1 MVGANHLLHM
11 QWQQPNRPYNK
22 KLAIVPKLGRVGWFY
37 FKLNVMESWSRS
49 LFSVETV
56 IESDELRIVGGRNP
70 LIKPIGAMINLQ
82 T

>member
-1 MVGANHLLHM
+1 
-11 QWQQPNRPYNK
+11 
-22 KLAIVPKLGRVGWFY
+22 
-37 FKLNVMESWSRS
+37 MESWSLS

>member
-1 MVGANHLLHM
+1 
-11 QWQQPNRPYNK
+11 
-22 KLAIVPKLGRVGWFY
+22 
-37 FKLNVMESWSRS
+37 MESRSRS
-49 LFSVETV
+49 LFSTVETV

>member
-1 MVGANHLLHM
+1 
-11 QWQQPNRPYNK
+11 
-22 KLAIVPKLGRVGWFY
+22 
-37 FKLNVMESWSRS
+37 MESWSRS

-56 IESDELRIVGGRNP
+56 IESDELRIVGERNP